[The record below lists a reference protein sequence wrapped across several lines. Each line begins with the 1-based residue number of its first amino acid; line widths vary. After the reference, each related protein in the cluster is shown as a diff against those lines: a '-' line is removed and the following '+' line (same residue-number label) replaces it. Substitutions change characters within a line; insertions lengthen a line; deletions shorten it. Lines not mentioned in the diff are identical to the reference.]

1 MDHDAA
7 ERRGLTPRGG
17 EVPNFR
23 FPGLPADAPLAD
35 LLPDDLEELAHQQ
48 EALVKFRTFDADVS
62 GSSGS

>member
-35 LLPDDLEELAHQQ
+35 LLPDDLEELATLQD
-48 EALVKFRTFDADVS
+48 ELGAVRE
-62 GSSGS
+62 